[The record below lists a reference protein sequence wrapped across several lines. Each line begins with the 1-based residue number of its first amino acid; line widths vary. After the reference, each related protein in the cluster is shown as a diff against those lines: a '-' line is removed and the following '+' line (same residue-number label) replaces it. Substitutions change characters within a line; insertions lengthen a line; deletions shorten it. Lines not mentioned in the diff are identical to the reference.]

1 MFSVLGIY
9 RKEFINRLYHEIP
22 VFTNFSHEDVRRGTV
37 MVGLYNDGFD
47 PERRDITAETMNK
60 VSPLLDLDPNETI

>member
-1 MFSVLGIY
+1 
-9 RKEFINRLYHEIP
+9 
-22 VFTNFSHEDVRRGTV
+22 
-37 MVGLYNDGFD
+37 MVGLYHDGFD